1 MFADVKVTEKQHEK
15 DLRTN
20 IKLLAA
26 VEKQAE
32 KAVQWVDKWV
42 STRVGKV
49 RTGVGAVLLCG
60 RRAVVGGNNPCLVVY
75 FATMGYSAC
84 GWSLHM
90 CKAFS
95 MLVLGH
101 DISFSMQ
108 ELEKLEA
115 QFRVK
120 KDALDVKRRALL
132 EIELKKRGLLA

>member
-42 STRVGKV
+42 NTRVGKV
-49 RTGVGAVLLCG
+49 GPRWCFASLLK
-60 RRAVVGGNNPCLVVY
+60 NTSKPLVTY
-75 FATMGYSAC
+75 PPS
-84 GWSLHM
+84 
-90 CKAFS
+90 
-95 MLVLGH
+95 
-101 DISFSMQ
+101 Q

-132 EIELKKRGLLA
+132 EMELKKRGLLA